1 MKSKRAKSLQRVG
14 GKTMLEMIC
23 KTAESISAKITLIVG
38 FDKESI
44 ISESKKFNFDISTC
58 VQSLPIGTGDAVKCG
73 INEVDNA
80 DKVLVLYGDVPLI
93 KKETLVNL
101 VSIDDQSLTILSTE
115 VDDPFGYGRVKKD
128 DDGNVTE
135 IIEEKDA
142 SNEDKK
148 IQEIFTGILCCN
160 KALLQE
166 ALKEIKNDNAA
177 GEYYLTDI
185 VSIINKKGFKIKTCI
200 VANDEVKALIQKRV
214 IRVRGNI

>member
-23 KTAESISAKITLIVG
+23 KTAGSISKKMTLIVG

-44 ISESKKFNFDISTC
+44 IKEFKNFDFEISIC
-58 VQSLPIGTGDAVKCG
+58 EQASPIGTGDAVKCG
-73 INEVDNA
+73 ISEVDDA

-93 KKETLVNL
+93 KKETLENL
-101 VSIDDQSLTILSTE
+101 VSIDDQSLTILCTQ

-128 DDGNVTE
+128 NDGNVTQ

-148 IQEIFTGILCCN
+148 IQQVFTGILCCN
-160 KALLQE
+160 KVLLAE
-166 ALKEIKNDNAA
+166 ALKEVKNDNAA

-185 VSIINKKGFKIKTCI
+185 VSIINEKGFKINTFNVPNK
-200 VANDEVKALIQKRV
+200 EVK
-214 IRVRGNI
+214 G